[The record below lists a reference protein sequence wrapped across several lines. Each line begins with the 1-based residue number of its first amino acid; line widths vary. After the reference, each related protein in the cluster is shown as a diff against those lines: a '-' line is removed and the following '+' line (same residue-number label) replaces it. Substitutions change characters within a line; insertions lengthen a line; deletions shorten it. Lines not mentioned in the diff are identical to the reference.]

1 MINKTAQKLAAG
13 GACMGW
19 LPCRPR
25 PRPRPRVAI
34 FAQPRINFGAAGL
47 LGLAGDGCVQASTL
61 MHIQLGSVN

>member
-19 LPCRPR
+19 LPC
-25 PRPRPRVAI
+25 RPRVAI